1 MAEVRVPLKVE
12 DHATPA
18 VDKYIQKMTA
28 AATTTQRLTKAMTAS
43 EILARVHRKEVENAN
58 RRYQEWA
65 ESNQTVAEAAGR
77 FANGEEAVN
86 EEVKKTTEQLTREE
100 IAQNRLIASRERAA
114 AATAQAERM
123 TISAE
128 IAKNR
133 LSESE
138 SRAAKASAQAELAQL
153 RNQQAQERAAAAH
166 EKAAR
171 AAEQQEKKT
180 NKLLGTLKAIGSSA
194 KSAVSG
200 LLGFGKVGTPLDGVV
215 SKLTRMAA
223 SLFTVRKLIKYMKDA
238 MERAPDEIASSFT
251 SLGTTI
257 KNDFATVF
265 VTMLKAIQPGID
277 KLRASLESPGGQRFL
292 KGIAR
297 AAEVAGQAIGWMA
310 EMVGVLIEW
319 IGNSWNVIMPSAI
332 ALLGLFAAKMLIAGA
347 AAVAANLPLFAMIGI
362 VVGIMTALAKLGVTA
377 SDVFGFLGGAI
388 YLVGAFFSNFGTL
401 VENICNAL
409 SSAWDAMCSNF
420 VLFFDD
426 MAKMVSEI
434 FHSLVAS
441 ILENISSILRV
452 ITHLPGVGASG
463 AVADAFAANGIDLYG
478 SVQSA
483 LAEAAAG
490 ARSTAEAERAGRYAN
505 AGHYRDVE
513 AAWNSGMHKTG
524 HTAFS
529 QGWDSLAWSRGEA
542 AGRAFGKTIDD
553 FLGGWD
559 PEALDKGTLPE
570 IKATLDDMAGS
581 GSGGLGG
588 IGASV
593 ENIEKAVS
601 MSEEDIKHIADI
613 AERRYVNKINLT
625 SQTPVINITGQNT
638 GRMQDDAINLANMI
652 AKVLME
658 QASASATRATALP

>member
-12 DHATPA
+12 DQATPA

-65 ESNQTVAEAAGR
+65 ESNQTVAEAAER

-138 SRAAKASAQAELAQL
+138 SRAAKVSAQAELAQL

-166 EKAAR
+166 KKAAR

-319 IGNSWNVIMPSAI
+319 IGNNWNVIMPVAI
-332 ALLGLFAAKMLIAGA
+332 GLLGLFAAKMLVA
-347 AAVAANLPLFAMIGI
+347 AAASAAANWQLLLI
-362 VVGIMTALAKLGVTA
+362 VGAVAGVITVLAQLGVTA
-377 SDVFGFLGGAI
+377 SDVFGFIGGLLFWLGA
-388 YLVGAFFSNFGTL
+388 LFNNFGTL
-401 VENICNAL
+401 VENVCSAIDAGWSALTYDLALWADNAAKDI
-409 SSAWDAMCSNF
+409 SASFHDMVADI
-420 VLFFDD
+420 FDD
-426 MAKMVSEI
+426 LNQLLD
-434 FHSLVAS
+434 F
-441 ILENISSILRV
+441 ISS
-452 ITHLPGVGASG
+452 LPGVGPMGSIKK
-463 AVADAFAANGIDLYG
+463 AFEANGVDFG
-478 SVQSA
+478 AAFSGVASA
-483 LAEAAAG
+483 
-490 ARSTAEAERAGRYAN
+490 ARSQAAAERAGKNESYIDVGAAFE
-505 AGHYRDVE
+505 AG
-513 AAWNSGMHKTG
+513 WNKSGK
-524 HTAFS
+524 TAFEE
-529 QGWDSLAWSRGEA
+529 GWSERAWAEGEA
-542 AGRAFGKTIDD
+542 AGREFGKTIDD
-553 FLGGWD
+553 FLKGWD
-559 PEALDKGTLPE
+559 PNELDNRQLQD
-570 IKATLDDMAGS
+570 IKAAVDDIS
-581 GSGGLGG
+581 GAGGLGG

-593 ENIEKAVS
+593 ENIEKAVA

>member
-12 DHATPA
+12 DQATPA

-28 AATTTQRLTKAMTAS
+28 AATTTDKVTHAMLASQIQAQKQADVVQR
-43 EILARVHRKEVENAN
+43 
-58 RRYQEWA
+58 
-65 ESNQTVAEAAGR
+65 AAGQ
-77 FANGEEAVN
+77 EESSITSLLSVGKELEKQQRQAAAETKMLQN
-86 EEVKKTTEQLTREE
+86 MA
-100 IAQNRLIASRERAA
+100 AQSDAALRAA
-114 AATAQAERM
+114 GATEEN
-123 TISAE
+123 I
-128 IAKNR
+128 
-133 LSESE
+133 
-138 SRAAKASAQAELAQL
+138 RAL
-153 RNQQAQERAAAAH
+153 REW
-166 EKAAR
+166 
-171 AAEQQEKKT
+171 EQQEAQVAADEAMKKHIADTVQAIQAKTSAMGESASQAKGMSEADEKASESTDKLEKKT
-180 NKLLGTLKAIGSSA
+180 SRLVSGLKKIGSGA

-319 IGNSWNVIMPSAI
+319 IGNNWNVIMPVAI
-332 ALLGLFAAKMLIAGA
+332 GLLGLFAAKMLVA
-347 AAVAANLPLFAMIGI
+347 AAAAMAANWPLLLMIGI
-362 VVGIMTALAKLGVTA
+362 VTGVIAILTNLGVTA
-377 SDVFGFLGGAI
+377 GDVFGFIGGCISVAI
-388 YLVGAFFSNFGTL
+388 AWFQNMAMWVDNVCSGVSAAWGAMTNNMQVFFANFANAVSSMWSSLMAQIVRNLKGIAKFADSIPGSIKISGMLDAIISDEQINAAADALQADADSKWSTFSGDLQDVGA
-401 VENICNAL
+401 
-409 SSAWDAMCSNF
+409 
-420 VLFFDD
+420 
-426 MAKMVSEI
+426 
-434 FHSLVAS
+434 
-441 ILENISSILRV
+441 
-452 ITHLPGVGASG
+452 
-463 AVADAFAANGIDLYG
+463 AFEGGYNK
-478 SVQSA
+478 
-483 LAEAAAG
+483 
-490 ARSTAEAERAGRYAN
+490 N
-505 AGHYRDVE
+505 
-513 AAWNSGMHKTG
+513 N
-524 HTAFS
+524 AFS
-529 QGWDSLAWSRGEA
+529 SGWADKAWAEGEA
-542 AGRAFGKTIDD
+542 AGREFGKSLED
-553 FLGGWD
+553 FVKGWD
-559 PEALDKGTLPE
+559 PNELDKIQLQD
-570 IKATLDDMAGS
+570 IKATVDDIS
-581 GSGGLGG
+581 GAGGLGG

-593 ENIEKAVS
+593 ENIEKAVA